1 MVWFCSPQHIGS
13 SYHAVVDQGF
23 WIGGLI
29 AAHFSF
35 NPFKNVS
42 YPSAQKKKRI
52 SKIYEIIAAY

>member
-1 MVWFCSPQHIGS
+1 MQYLIKDSEFE
-13 SYHAVVDQGF
+13 
-23 WIGGLI
+23 GLI

-52 SKIYEIIAAY
+52 SKIYEIISAY